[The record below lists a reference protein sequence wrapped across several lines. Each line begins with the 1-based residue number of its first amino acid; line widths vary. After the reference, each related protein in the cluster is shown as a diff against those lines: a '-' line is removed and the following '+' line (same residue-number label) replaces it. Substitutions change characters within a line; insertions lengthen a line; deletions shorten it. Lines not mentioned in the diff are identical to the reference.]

1 MRPLKDDEDVILI
14 PDRYLS
20 IPETPK
26 TDHLFWKGYSRY
38 HQGKLV
44 GAGIKNKVM
53 VLNTVKCSETASIN
67 IAHLIRMQFADQFKN
82 VDDVVACTHDF
93 GCGMPT
99 GDAKRELVKLLVRAM
114 NHPNI
119 GAIILIG
126 LGCEHLSLNEALPG
140 NIVGVLREDVYDF
153 ERRVFLSSIQSYTS
167 EYEAL
172 KSIAEIQGK
181 KAMQVAN
188 ESAREELPLRYLT
201 LGLKCGGSD
210 RFSGV
215 SANAVLGTL
224 SDLIIENGGR
234 VIITETPEFEGS
246 MELLAAR
253 ATSLEIPE
261 CLLDLIPKIDRLCG
275 NYPISASGY
284 QDIAPGNKGGGL
296 HNARLKSAGALKKCG
311 SKPVVGYLEYGE
323 SLPIDSP
330 NGVYVLDCP
339 SYDQI
344 STTVLLLS
352 GAQTVAFTTGL
363 GTTISSAI
371 SPVLKIGNRKKMGLN
386 EHVDLY
392 SKEVLFGKRI
402 EEIAQSW
409 LMELLQLL

>member
-1 MRPLKDDEDVILI
+1 MANRTLLRGFLKGSGVASKPIHAVQVICSETDGNMRPLKDDEDVILI

-140 NIVGVLREDVYDF
+140 NIVGVLR
-153 ERRVFLSSIQSYTS
+153 
-167 EYEAL
+167 
-172 KSIAEIQGK
+172 
-181 KAMQVAN
+181 
-188 ESAREELPLRYLT
+188 
-201 LGLKCGGSD
+201 
-210 RFSGV
+210 
-215 SANAVLGTL
+215 
-224 SDLIIENGGR
+224 
-234 VIITETPEFEGS
+234 
-246 MELLAAR
+246 
-253 ATSLEIPE
+253 
-261 CLLDLIPKIDRLCG
+261 
-275 NYPISASGY
+275 
-284 QDIAPGNKGGGL
+284 
-296 HNARLKSAGALKKCG
+296 
-311 SKPVVGYLEYGE
+311 
-323 SLPIDSP
+323 
-330 NGVYVLDCP
+330 
-339 SYDQI
+339 
-344 STTVLLLS
+344 
-352 GAQTVAFTTGL
+352 
-363 GTTISSAI
+363 
-371 SPVLKIGNRKKMGLN
+371 
-386 EHVDLY
+386 
-392 SKEVLFGKRI
+392 
-402 EEIAQSW
+402 
-409 LMELLQLL
+409 